1 MLSKPKFSLKISITN
16 LNQPENHFEKKR
28 ETNKNKKELKIWIK

>member
-16 LNQPENHFEKKR
+16 LNQPESHFEKKV
-28 ETNKNKKELKIWIK
+28 TNKKKGAEILD